1 MKKGL
6 SDYSFDELLL
16 MPRAKFTKI
25 MQDSIVDMRRILD
38 PTGELEEVNPQNTKI
53 INKHYGQ
60 DSHD

>member
-1 MKKGL
+1 MKRGL

-38 PTGELEEVNPQNTKI
+38 PTGELEEVNTQNTKI
-53 INKHYGQ
+53 INEHYGQ
-60 DSHD
+60 NSHD

>member
-1 MKKGL
+1 
-6 SDYSFDELLL
+6 
-16 MPRAKFTKI
+16 

-38 PTGELEEVNPQNTKI
+38 PTGELEEVNPQNTKS